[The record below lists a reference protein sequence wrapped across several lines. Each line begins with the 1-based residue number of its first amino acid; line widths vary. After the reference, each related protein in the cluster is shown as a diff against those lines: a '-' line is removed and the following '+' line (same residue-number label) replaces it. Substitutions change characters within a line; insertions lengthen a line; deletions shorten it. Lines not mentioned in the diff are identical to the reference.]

1 MHVLGGDLCASLP
14 GGCSGGCGG
23 LCPRIYQRGDREG
36 AEARRGHLAGESDAR
51 SVAVSSKIRSVG
63 SGELA
68 ARLTLG
74 EVASWANGRLDGG
87 DAEREISEVVVDS
100 RRLLAAGAL
109 FVALEGPRFDGHAYV
124 RQALES
130 GAGAALVHHGRREE
144 FGEGALIRVADTRA
158 ALQAIAAAWRAKF
171 DIPVVAITG
180 SNGKTIVKDMLASM
194 LARGHTV
201 HASPGSYNSQVGVP
215 LTLLGIRPVHDVVL
229 VEVGISQRG
238 EMARQVAMVQPT
250 HGILTNIGSAH
261 AAGLGDGRGIAEE
274 KMRLFEGLEAGRLVV
289 LREVFEAFSDL
300 FHVKPHLVDVGME
313 GDGQVD
319 PALSGAFEENDEAGE
334 TALSELD
341 GAGGLEGV
349 APGAT
354 RRAGETD
361 EEAQGR
367 IEAGG
372 GPEAQ
377 SVARRVQALASGWR
391 FELALA
397 EKGSREVRLRVPGA
411 HNVQNAAVAAAM
423 AGNLGASMNEVVGG
437 LERFELSEMRL
448 QMHTTSGGVTLIN
461 DAYNA
466 DPSSARAALEVLR
479 NFSAGQR
486 SVAILGDMLDLGARA
501 EEAHRELGR
510 TVARHQIDTLYLL
523 GELAKFIG
531 EGAVEAG
538 MDPERI
544 HQAAGLEALNRV
556 LEERLMAGD
565 VVLFKASR
573 TIGLDRAAR
582 HLLESVAPT
591 RLAIDL
597 GAIRDNYHALSR
609 HLGDEV
615 GVMAVVKSFGYGND
629 ATRVSQLLARQ
640 GVRALAVAYPDEAI
654 PLRRR
659 GIRLPIL
666 VTNVQA
672 AEADKIVKYDLTAL
686 IYALPVARALQM
698 QARRA
703 GREVDVHLEVDSGM
717 RRVGLLPEDAVAFG
731 KKVAGMGGL
740 RIGGVMTHLAAADD
754 PAEDAFTHRQ
764 LDAFDGVLAGL
775 RAAGVPTGVVHA
787 ANTAAAWRHERAR
800 YSMVRVG
807 LGLYGLHPSE
817 AVGDVASGVRPA
829 LRFTTRILHLQ
840 QVEAGDTVGY
850 GRTWRCEGQA
860 RRLAT
865 IAVGYNDGFPR
876 FLSNGGEVMVGG
888 TRCPVVGNVCMDV
901 AMIDV
906 TDAGPVQ
913 VGDEVL
919 LFGEAT
925 PGGPAIAVEEWAERG
940 HTISYELLCRISPRV
955 RRIFLTE

>member
-1 MHVLGGDLCASLP
+1 MS
-14 GGCSGGCGG
+14 SKK
-23 LCPRIYQRGDREG
+23 
-36 AEARRGHLAGESDAR
+36 R
-51 SVAVSSKIRSVG
+51 SVA
-63 SGELA
+63 SGESA

-74 EVASWANGRLDGG
+74 EVARWANGKLDGG
-87 DAEREISEVVVDS
+87 DPDTEISEVVVDS

-144 FGEGALIRVADTRA
+144 FGEGSLIRVADTRA

-215 LTLLGIRPVHDVVL
+215 LTLLGIRPVHDVAL

-238 EMARQVAMVQPT
+238 EMARQVAMVRPT

-261 AAGLGDGRGIAEE
+261 AAGLGDARGIAEE
-274 KMRLFEGLEAGRLVV
+274 KMRLFEGLEPGRLVV
-289 LREVFEAFSDL
+289 LREVFEEFSDL
-300 FHVKPHLVDVGME
+300 FHVKPHLVDAAIE
-313 GDGQVD
+313 GEIAVD
-319 PALSGAFEENDEAGE
+319 QAFGGAFEARDNAGE
-334 TALSELD
+334 EGLSEPGD
-341 GAGGLEGV
+341 GEV
-349 APGAT
+349 S
-354 RRAGETD
+354 ETP
-361 EEAQGR
+361 EEAEGR
-367 IEAGG
+367 AFTGDGEDGL
-372 GPEAQ
+372 
-377 SVARRVQALASGWR
+377 SVARQVQALASGWR

-397 EKGSREVRLRVPGA
+397 GRGSREVRLRVPGA
-411 HNVQNAAVAAAM
+411 HNVQNASVAAAM
-423 AGNLGASMNEVVGG
+423 AGILGASMNEVVGG

-466 DPSSARAALEVLR
+466 DPASARAALEVLR

-510 TVARHQIDTLYLL
+510 TVARHKIDALYLL
-523 GELAKFIG
+523 GELAKYIG

-538 MDPERI
+538 MDPARI
-544 HQAAGLEALNRV
+544 HQAGGLEALNRV
-556 LEERLMAGD
+556 LEERLVAGD

-591 RLAIDL
+591 RLSIDL
-597 GAIRDNYHALSR
+597 GTIRDNYHALSR

-703 GREVDVHLEVDSGM
+703 GREVDVHLEIDSGM
-717 RRVGLLPEDAVAFG
+717 RRVGLRPEDAVAFG
-731 KKVAGMGGL
+731 KKVAGMSGL

-754 PAEDAFTHRQ
+754 PDEDAFTHRQ
-764 LDAFDGVLAGL
+764 LDAFDGVLEGL

-787 ANTAAAWRHERAR
+787 ANTAAAWRHWRAR

-817 AVGDVASGVRPA
+817 AVGDEARGVRPA

-840 QVEAGDTVGY
+840 QVEPGDTVGY

-888 TRCPVVGNVCMDV
+888 RRCPVVGNVCMDV

-906 TDAGPVQ
+906 TDAGQVR

-925 PGGPAIAVEEWAERG
+925 PGGPSIAVEEWAERG

>member
-1 MHVLGGDLCASLP
+1 MSSNGSVAS
-14 GGCSGGCGG
+14 
-23 LCPRIYQRGDREG
+23 
-36 AEARRGHLAGESDAR
+36 GES
-51 SVAVSSKIRSVG
+51 
-63 SGELA
+63 A

-74 EVASWANGRLDGG
+74 EVARWANGRLDGG
-87 DAEREISEVVVDS
+87 DPDTAISEVVVDS
-100 RRLLAAGAL
+100 RRLLATGAL

-215 LTLLGIRPVHDVVL
+215 LTLLGIRPVHDVAL
-229 VEVGISQRG
+229 IEVGISQRG

-261 AAGLGDGRGIAEE
+261 AAGLGDARGIAEE
-274 KMRLFEGLEAGRLVV
+274 KMRLFEGLEPGRLVV
-289 LREVFEAFSDL
+289 LREVFDAFSDL
-300 FHVKPHLVDVGME
+300 FHVKPHLVEVGIA
-313 GDGQVD
+313 GDGEAD
-319 PALSGAFEENDEAGE
+319 PALAESG
-334 TALSELD
+334 
-341 GAGGLEGV
+341 GAGGLEGEL
-349 APGAT
+349 AGAE
-354 RRAGETD
+354 RDTD
-361 EEAQGR
+361 ETREEAEGR
-367 IEAGG
+367 PTTGDGEDGL
-372 GPEAQ
+372 
-377 SVARRVQALASGWR
+377 SVARQVRALASGWR

-397 EKGSREVRLRVPGA
+397 GNGSRVVRLRVPGA
-411 HNVQNAAVAAAM
+411 HNVQNASVAAAM
-423 AGNLGASMNEVVGG
+423 AGILGASMNEVVGG

-510 TVARHQIDTLYLL
+510 TVARHQIDALYLL
-523 GELAKFIG
+523 GELAKYIG

-544 HQAAGLEALNRV
+544 HQAGGLEALNRV
-556 LEERLMAGD
+556 LEERLVAGD

-573 TIGLDRAAR
+573 TIGLDRAAH

-591 RLAIDL
+591 RLSIDL

-640 GVRALAVAYPDEAI
+640 GIRALAVAYPDEAI

-703 GREVDVHLEVDSGM
+703 GREVDVHLEIDSGM
-717 RRVGLLPEDAVAFG
+717 RRVGLRPEDAVAFG
-731 KKVAGMGGL
+731 KKVAGMSGL

-754 PAEDAFTHRQ
+754 PNEDAFTHRQ
-764 LDAFDGVLAGL
+764 LDAFDGVLEGL

-787 ANTAAAWRHERAR
+787 ANTAAAWRHRRAR

-817 AVGDVASGVRPA
+817 AVGDVARGVRPA

-840 QVEAGDTVGY
+840 QVEPGDTVGY

-888 TRCPVVGNVCMDV
+888 RRCPVVGNVCMDV

-906 TDAGPVQ
+906 TDAGAVR

-919 LFGEAT
+919 LFGEAS
-925 PGGPAIAVEEWAERG
+925 PEGPAIAVEEWAERG
-940 HTISYELLCRISPRV
+940 QTISYELLCRISPRV

>member
-1 MHVLGGDLCASLP
+1 MSSKGSVAS
-14 GGCSGGCGG
+14 
-23 LCPRIYQRGDREG
+23 
-36 AEARRGHLAGESDAR
+36 GES
-51 SVAVSSKIRSVG
+51 
-63 SGELA
+63 A

-74 EVASWANGRLDGG
+74 EVARWANGRLDGG
-87 DAEREISEVVVDS
+87 DPDTAISEVVVDS
-100 RRLLAAGAL
+100 RRLLATGAL

-130 GAGAALVHHGRREE
+130 GAGAALVHHGSRAE
-144 FGEGALIRVADTRA
+144 FGEGALIRVADTRV

-171 DIPVVAITG
+171 EIPVVAITG

-215 LTLLGIRPVHDVVL
+215 LTLLGIRPVHDVAL

-261 AAGLGDGRGIAEE
+261 AAGLGDARGIAEE
-274 KMRLFEGLEAGRLVV
+274 KMRLFEGLQPGRLVV

-300 FHVKPHLVDVGME
+300 FHVKPHLVEVE
-313 GDGQVD
+313 IAGDGEAD
-319 PALSGAFEENDEAGE
+319 PALSGELEEGDEAGE
-334 TALSELD
+334 AALSELG
-341 GAGGLEGV
+341 GAGGLEGELS
-349 APGAT
+349 GAEPDT
-354 RRAGETD
+354 GETR
-361 EEAQGR
+361 EEAEGR
-367 IEAGG
+367 ATTGDGEDGL
-372 GPEAQ
+372 
-377 SVARRVQALASGWR
+377 SVARQVQALASGWR

-397 EKGSREVRLRVPGA
+397 GRGSREVRLRVPGA
-411 HNVQNAAVAAAM
+411 HNVQNASVAAAM
-423 AGNLGASMNEVVGG
+423 AGILGASMNEVVGG

-510 TVARHQIDTLYLL
+510 AVARHKIDALYLL
-523 GELAKFIG
+523 GELAKYIG

-556 LEERLMAGD
+556 LEERLVAGD

-591 RLAIDL
+591 RLSIDL

-640 GVRALAVAYPDEAI
+640 GIRALAVAYPDEAI

-703 GREVDVHLEVDSGM
+703 GREVDVHLEIDSGM
-717 RRVGLLPEDAVAFG
+717 RRVGLRPEDAVAFG
-731 KKVAGMGGL
+731 KKVAGMSGL

-754 PAEDAFTHRQ
+754 PNEDAFTHRQ
-764 LDAFDGVLAGL
+764 LDAFDGVLEGL

-787 ANTAAAWRHERAR
+787 ANTAAAWRHRRAR

-817 AVGDVASGVRPA
+817 AVGDVARGVRPA

-840 QVEAGDTVGY
+840 HVEPGDTVGY

-888 TRCPVVGNVCMDV
+888 RRCPVVGNVCMDV

-906 TDAGPVQ
+906 TDAGAVR

-919 LFGEAT
+919 LFGEST

-940 HTISYELLCRISPRV
+940 QTISYELLCRISPRV